1 MPMAAEWSQRGHAGR
16 CQDRTCQRENSLCAL
31 EGMFLDLSASQ
42 LTPLEKRDQGVCSV
56 GLRKLQEDT
65 GSHMLQEY
73 FFKGGSVEL
82 ERRPS
87 G

>member
-1 MPMAAEWSQRGHAGR
+1 MPMAVEWSQRGHAGR
-16 CQDRTCQRENSLCAL
+16 CQDRTCQRENSPCAL

-42 LTPLEKRDQGVCSV
+42 LTPSEKRDQ
-56 GLRKLQEDT
+56 GLRKLQEDR
-65 GSHMLQEY
+65 GSHLLQED
-73 FFKGGSVEL
+73 FCKGDSVEL